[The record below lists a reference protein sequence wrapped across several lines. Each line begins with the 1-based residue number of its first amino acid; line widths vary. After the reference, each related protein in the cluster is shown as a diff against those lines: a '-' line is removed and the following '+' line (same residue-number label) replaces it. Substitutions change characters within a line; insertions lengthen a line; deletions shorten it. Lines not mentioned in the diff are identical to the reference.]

1 MAVFRRGVKNAF
13 RNTIRSVSITSI
25 LALTVALALVMLLSM
40 KAVEARIDE
49 VKSEIGTTITV
60 SPAGVRGFAGGG
72 DPLSDADLAKI
83 ESTPHVVAVARTLTD
98 QLRTEGATSLSAP
111 GGATDTNATTNLV
124 SSIDVGAL
132 GRRFAANGGA
142 AQPGGT
148 QPGGAARQ
156 LPAGVDLG
164 NVSLPITVTGTT
176 DPTSTQVSGVSTFTI
191 TAGATID
198 GLSNAKTALVGAD
211 LAKKNSLSVGSNF
224 TAYGEPISVVGI
236 FDTGNTFTN
245 GGVILPIATVQDL
258 SGQPGAVTA
267 ALVKVDS
274 IGNVGPTTTA
284 LQQSLGT
291 AADVVS
297 DATNSETTL
306 SSLNN
311 VKTISSY
318 SLLGALVAG
327 SVIIFLSM
335 LMIVRERRREI
346 GVLKAIGS
354 SNSKIA
360 AQFVTEALTLTVMAA
375 VVGVLA
381 GIVLSN
387 PVLDV
392 LVKNSTSTTATAAVQ
407 GPRGAFGGA
416 GLANITQGTTPNGT
430 PIGPGGGARF
440 APGGIS
446 RGVTQFGSALDN
458 VRASV
463 GISIVLYGLLAAAA
477 IAMAGSAVPAFLIA
491 KVRPAEVMRS
501 E

>member
-1 MAVFRRGVKNAF
+1 
-13 RNTIRSVSITSI
+13 
-25 LALTVALALVMLLSM
+25 
-40 KAVEARIDE
+40 
-49 VKSEIGTTITV
+49 
-60 SPAGVRGFAGGG
+60 
-72 DPLSDADLAKI
+72 
-83 ESTPHVVAVARTLTD
+83 
-98 QLRTEGATSLSAP
+98 
-111 GGATDTNATTNLV
+111 
-124 SSIDVGAL
+124 
-132 GRRFAANGGA
+132 
-142 AQPGGT
+142 
-148 QPGGAARQ
+148 
-156 LPAGVDLG
+156 
-164 NVSLPITVTGTT
+164 
-176 DPTSTQVSGVSTFTI
+176 
-191 TAGATID
+191 
-198 GLSNAKTALVGAD
+198 
-211 LAKKNSLSVGSNF
+211 
-224 TAYGEPISVVGI
+224 
-236 FDTGNTFTN
+236 
-245 GGVILPIATVQDL
+245 
-258 SGQPGAVTA
+258 VTA

-311 VKTISSY
+311 VKTISGY

-360 AQFVTEALTLTVMAA
+360 LQFVTEALTLTMMAA
-375 VVGVLA
+375 VVGVIA

-407 GPRGAFGGA
+407 GPRGAFGGG
-416 GLANITQGTTPNGT
+416 GLANVTQGTTPTGT

-463 GISIVLYGLLAAAA
+463 GFSIVLYGLLAAAA

>member
-49 VKSEIGTTITV
+49 VKSDVGTTITV
-60 SPAGVRGFAGGG
+60 SPAGARGFAGGG
-72 DPLSDADLAKI
+72 DPLSDTDLAKI
-83 ESTPHVVAVARTLTD
+83 ESTPHVVAVAKTLSD
-98 QLRTEGATSLSAP
+98 RLRTEGSTAGAGP
-111 GGATDTNATTNLV
+111 GGAINANATTNLV
-124 SSIDVGAL
+124 SAIDAGAL
-132 GRRFAANGGA
+132 GRRFGAN
-142 AQPGGT
+142 GGT
-148 QPGGAARQ
+148 QPGGSQPGAAGQ
-156 LPAGVDLG
+156 QPPVDLS
-164 NVSLPITVTGTT
+164 NVALPITVTGTT
-176 DPTSTQVSGVSTFTI
+176 DPTSTQVSGVSRFTL
-191 TAGATID
+191 TAGALID
-198 GLSNAKTALVGAD
+198 GMSDAKTALIGTD
-211 LAKKNSLSVGSNF
+211 LAKKNGLSVGSTF
-224 TAYGEPISVVGI
+224 TAYGQTISVAGI

-245 GGVILPIATVQDL
+245 GGVILPIAAVQEL
-258 SGQPGAVTA
+258 SDQPNAVTT

-274 IGNVGPTTTA
+274 IGNLGTTTTA
-284 LQQSLGT
+284 LQEALGS

-297 DATNSETTL
+297 DSTNSETTL

-311 VKTISSY
+311 VKTISGY

-360 AQFVTEALTLTVMAA
+360 LQFVTEALTLTMMAA
-375 VVGVLA
+375 VVGVIA

-392 LVKNSTSTTATAAVQ
+392 LVKNSTSTAATATVQ
-407 GPRGAFGGA
+407 GQRGAFGGG
-416 GLANITQGTTPNGT
+416 GLNITQGSR
-430 PIGPGGGARF
+430 PIGAGGGARF

-446 RGVTQFGSALDN
+446 RGVTQFGGALGN
-458 VRASV
+458 VQASV
-463 GISIVLYGLLAAAA
+463 GFSIVLYGLLAAAVIA
-477 IAMAGSAVPAFLIA
+477 IAGSAVPAWLIA